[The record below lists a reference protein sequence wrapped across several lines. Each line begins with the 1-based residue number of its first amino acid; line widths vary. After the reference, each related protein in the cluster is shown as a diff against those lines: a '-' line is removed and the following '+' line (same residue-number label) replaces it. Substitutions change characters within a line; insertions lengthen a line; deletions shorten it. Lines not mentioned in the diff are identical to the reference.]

1 MACPVTA
8 QQVLTKARSYLG
20 LQAGSS
26 GHRQLVA
33 SYNQVQ
39 PRPAGYAVQISDTWC
54 DLFVTVVADQVGL
67 SPWIGRECGVQRHIQ
82 IFKQKG
88 IWLGRK
94 TRPQAGDIICFDW
107 DGGGFADHIGWV
119 EAWASD
125 QDVWTLE
132 GNSRNQVARN
142 RFNWQ
147 DRRIMGYAR
156 PPYRLDHA
164 GKKATPHSTINPP
177 VSPDLVNQVIQGLWG
192 NGQDRVRRLQ
202 EAGYSASQVQA
213 AVNTRLLGNRRPS
226 QAAEGRGKPTASSQ
240 TPASLPATASNQ
252 TSASS
257 QPAADPTN
265 ASVTSNPAQ
274 APNKATA
281 SASKAGSL
289 IQPSPTSQP
298 IETTNQASTNHN
310 ETATSSKAP
319 TSSTANPSKANVTQ
333 DLTLNGH
340 TLPRDKIQ
348 AIQQAG
354 LKQGILPSLI
364 LCLFY
369 LESHWGHSKLA
380 QLDNNWAGI
389 TWSSSY
395 RGHPEVPKTPGSPR
409 PQSEGG
415 VYVHYA
421 SFQDFLQDWVHLLRP
436 HHLYRVAGVND
447 FDLAVRG
454 LFQVGGA
461 KYDYAA
467 SGYTAYSK
475 SMRSIR
481 RQLDR
486 LYPGHLDQLDQA
498 LTQKAGFTPHP
509 TSLSVGQ
516 TVTLHP
522 DTQTWANGWA
532 MPAFVKGRRYQIA
545 QTRPDSSLIQYL
557 DTIMGWVDNEWLVLG

>member
-39 PRPAGYAVQISDTWC
+39 PRPAGYAVQISDAWC

-156 PPYRLDHA
+156 PPYRPDQP
-164 GKKATPHSTINPP
+164 GKKATPHSNTTPP

-192 NGQDRVRRLQ
+192 NGQDRIRRLQ

-213 AVNTRLLGNRRPS
+213 AVNIRLLGGGRQS
-226 QAAEGRGKPTASSQ
+226 QATEGGGKPTGAPQTSASH
-240 TPASLPATASNQ
+240 PATASNQ
-252 TSASS
+252 ASS
-257 QPAADPTN
+257 
-265 ASVTSNPAQ
+265 TSHP
-274 APNKATA
+274 
-281 SASKAGSL
+281 
-289 IQPSPTSQP
+289 
-298 IETTNQASTNHN
+298 
-310 ETATSSKAP
+310 TATSTKAP
-319 TSSTANPSKANVTQ
+319 TPSSQSPSTKADQ

-340 TLPRDKIQ
+340 TLSRDKIQ

-395 RGHPEVPKTPGSPR
+395 QGHPEVPKTPGSPR

-436 HHLYRVAGVND
+436 HHLYRVAGVSD

-475 SMRSIR
+475 AMRSIR

-486 LYPGHLDQLDQA
+486 LYPGYLDQLDQA
-498 LTQKAGFTPHP
+498 LLQKAGRSPRPTP
-509 TSLSVGQ
+509 LAVGQ

-545 QTRPDSSLIQYL
+545 QTRPGSSLIQYL
-557 DTIMGWVDNEWLVLG
+557 DTIMGWVDNEWLVLD